1 MALQLSSI
9 QSRIH
14 ALRERIQSILW
25 VEQLQSQTL
34 WKRFLIRTSQIIVAV
49 VRDLTQEQ
57 LSLRAMSLV
66 FTTVIGFFPLF
77 ALTFAVLKSLGVHNA
92 MEPTLLTLLQP
103 LGERSAEL
111 TTQILSYVDNLQVE
125 LIGITSVGILLYIV
139 LDMMR
144 KIESSFN
151 YIWAVEKGRSWSNR
165 VSEYL
170 FAVIV
175 SPLLLFM
182 SISLT
187 SYINTNFFETLLQN
201 LMFGGM
207 LIEAAAFTASILLM
221 SLAFAFAYSFLPNTK
236 VQFSS
241 AFIGGLVTT
250 IIWKLMGSVFQ
261 GLFVASARENIYL
274 AFASAIAVM
283 FFIYVGWLVALVGSS
298 IAYYHQNPAKTRSG
312 RTKLALSIAQKEQI
326 SLAVAL
332 TIISGFR
339 DNEAPLTE
347 SELAEKLHASTNL
360 VEEALEALEQI
371 GLIAATSHQPPRYL
385 PTHSVEDCTIV
396 DIWRALRHCNKDK
409 LALAHDSPGLRQIR
423 SFQDDLTA
431 AIERDC
437 GKRKFIDLDSKPGG

>member
-14 ALRERIQSILW
+14 ALRERIQCILW
-25 VEQLQSQTL
+25 VEQLQSQPL

-221 SLAFAFAYSFLPNTK
+221 SLLLLLPIAFCPTPRC
-236 VQFSS
+236 SS
-241 AFIGGLVTT
+241 ARL
-250 IIWKLMGSVFQ
+250 S
-261 GLFVASARENIYL
+261 L
-274 AFASAIAVM
+274 A
-283 FFIYVGWLVALVGSS
+283 GSS
-298 IAYYHQNPAKTRSG
+298 QRLYGS
-312 RTKLALSIAQKEQI
+312 
-326 SLAVAL
+326 
-332 TIISGFR
+332 
-339 DNEAPLTE
+339 
-347 SELAEKLHASTNL
+347 
-360 VEEALEALEQI
+360 
-371 GLIAATSHQPPRYL
+371 
-385 PTHSVEDCTIV
+385 
-396 DIWRALRHCNKDK
+396 
-409 LALAHDSPGLRQIR
+409 
-423 SFQDDLTA
+423 
-431 AIERDC
+431 
-437 GKRKFIDLDSKPGG
+437 

>member
-1 MALQLSSI
+1 MALQLSRI

-57 LSLRAMSLV
+57 LSLRAMGLV

-151 YIWAVEKGRSWSNR
+151 YIWAVEKGRSWSSR

-283 FFIYVGWLVALVGSS
+283 FFIYIGWLVALVGSS
-298 IAYYHQNPAKTRSG
+298 IAYYHQNPAKTCSG
-312 RTKLALSIAQKEQI
+312 RTKLALSIA
-326 SLAVAL
+326 LAL

-360 VEEALEALEQI
+360 VEEALEAQEQI

-437 GKRKFIDLDSKPGG
+437 GKRKFIDLDSKPAG

>member
-1 MALQLSSI
+1 MALQLSRI

-49 VRDLTQEQ
+49 VRDLNQEQ

-111 TTQILSYVDNLQVE
+111 TTQILSYVDNLQEE

-207 LIEAAAFTASILLM
+207 LIVPLYSMIQQRTEGNTRARVISVNNIINALFMVAGALLGIL
-221 SLAFAFAYSFLPNTK
+221 FLSVLSWTIP
-236 VQFSS
+236 QF
-241 AFIGGLVTT
+241 F
-250 IIWKLMGSVFQ
+250 
-261 GLFVASARENIYL
+261 
-274 AFASAIAVM
+274 
-283 FFIYVGWLVALVGSS
+283 
-298 IAYYHQNPAKTRSG
+298 
-312 RTKLALSIAQKEQI
+312 
-326 SLAVAL
+326 LAVAVINGL
-332 TIISGFR
+332 FLGTIFVLDPIFIQRFVAWVSR
-339 DNEAPLTE
+339 TPSPD
-347 SELAEKLHASTNL
+347 ST
-360 VEEALEALEQI
+360 Q
-371 GLIAATSHQPPRYL
+371 
-385 PTHSVEDCTIV
+385 
-396 DIWRALRHCNKDK
+396 
-409 LALAHDSPGLRQIR
+409 
-423 SFQDDLTA
+423 
-431 AIERDC
+431 
-437 GKRKFIDLDSKPGG
+437 

>member
-1 MALQLSSI
+1 M
-9 QSRIH
+9 
-14 ALRERIQSILW
+14 
-25 VEQLQSQTL
+25 
-34 WKRFLIRTSQIIVAV
+34 
-49 VRDLTQEQ
+49 
-57 LSLRAMSLV
+57 

-77 ALTFAVLKSLGVHNA
+77 ALTFAVLKSLGVHNT

-125 LIGITSVGILLYIV
+125 LIVITSVGILLYIV

-144 KIESSFN
+144 KIEFSFN

-221 SLAFAFAYSFLPNTK
+221 SLAFAFAFAYGFLPNTK

-241 AFIGGLVTT
+241 AIIGGLVTA

-261 GLFVASARENIYL
+261 GLFVDSARENIYL

-283 FFIYVGWLVALVGSS
+283 FIIYIGWLVALVGSS
-298 IAYYHQNPAKTRSG
+298 IAYDHQNPAKTRSG
-312 RTKLALSIAQKEQI
+312 RAKLELSIEQKEQI

-332 TIISGFR
+332 TIIRGFQG
-339 DNEAPLTE
+339 NKAPFTE
-347 SELAEKLHASTNL
+347 TKLAETLQASANL
-360 VEEALEALEQI
+360 VEEALEALQQI
-371 GLIAATSHQPPRYL
+371 GLIAPTSHQSPRYL

-396 DIWRALRHCNKDK
+396 DIWLALRHCNKDK
-409 LALAHDSPGLRQIR
+409 LALAHDSPGLLQIKN
-423 SFQDDLTA
+423 FQDDLTA

-437 GKRKFIDLDSKPGG
+437 GNRKFIDLESNQAG